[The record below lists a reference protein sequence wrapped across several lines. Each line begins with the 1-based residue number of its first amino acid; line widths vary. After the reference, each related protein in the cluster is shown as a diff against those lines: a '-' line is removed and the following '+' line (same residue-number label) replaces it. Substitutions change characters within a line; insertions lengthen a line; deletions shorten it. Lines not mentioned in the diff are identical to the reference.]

1 MALYARR
8 YGGPSFSICLM
19 QILPHFHAKELVPP
33 RVWTMHKNGVVRAP
47 WFLQPRLLQLLSAF
61 RKRWGPLKV
70 NTWPAGGDLKE
81 RGYRLPQTS
90 TGAQLSQHKL
100 GAAVDFNPN
109 GDRLTPDDIRQDI
122 MDNEKHWYDC
132 GLRAIEDG
140 DIADTW
146 VHADVRLTSLE
157 GEIKVVRP

>member
-1 MALYARR
+1 
-8 YGGPSFSICLM
+8 M
-19 QILPHFHAKELVPP
+19 QILPHFDARELVPP
-33 RVWTMHKNGVVRAP
+33 SVWELYEQGRVDPR

-70 NTWPAGGDLKE
+70 NTWLAGGDLEE

-90 TGAQLSQHKL
+90 TGARLSQHKL
-100 GAAVDFNPN
+100 GAAVDFNAMRDN
-109 GDRLTPDDIRQDI
+109 LTPDDIRQDI
-122 MDNEKHWYDC
+122 MENEEHWYAC

-146 VHADVRLTSLE
+146 VHADVRPISLE
-157 GEIKVVRP
+157 GKIKVVRP